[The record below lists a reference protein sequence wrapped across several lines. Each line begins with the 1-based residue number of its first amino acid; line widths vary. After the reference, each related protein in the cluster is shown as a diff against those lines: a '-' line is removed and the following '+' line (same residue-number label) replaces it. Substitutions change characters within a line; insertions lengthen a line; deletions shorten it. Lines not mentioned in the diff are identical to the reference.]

1 MIVFDFNPFMDLFN
15 EMFNKQ
21 RKEAERVEI
30 QTMLQAKATRVSTTK
45 NNATKQLNEL
55 AEAMHDKTKSKIP
68 NDMDGALEGKA
79 AKAGQNFL
87 KDVSKPTLRSAVKGW
102 WVVDEKTRKQRL
114 LEEEF
119 IDEKKKIDSGIETIN
134 EKMNEFRR
142 ENNRLME
149 NFIQYTKNDE
159 VNINELDWKLRAIE
173 DEFLQEANK
182 SIFKLEEMASELNK
196 EYEKALLEL
205 DKW

>member
-1 MIVFDFNPFMDLFN
+1 M
-15 EMFNKQ
+15 
-21 RKEAERVEI
+21 
-30 QTMLQAKATRVSTTK
+30 
-45 NNATKQLNEL
+45 
-55 AEAMHDKTKSKIP
+55 
-68 NDMDGALEGKA
+68 
-79 AKAGQNFL
+79 
-87 KDVSKPTLRSAVKGW
+87 
-102 WVVDEKTRKQRL
+102 DEKTRKQRL

-205 DKW
+205 DK